1 MTKHGMRPPVGSEME
16 IFEDTNAVKQIYDLH
31 LELIARFRLG
41 SCVPC
46 LSVHSAH
53 LWRLKI
59 RKRWSKS
66 GNCDIAVQYCGI
78 H

>member
-31 LELIARFRLG
+31 LELIAGFRLG

-46 LSVHSAH
+46 LSVHSVH